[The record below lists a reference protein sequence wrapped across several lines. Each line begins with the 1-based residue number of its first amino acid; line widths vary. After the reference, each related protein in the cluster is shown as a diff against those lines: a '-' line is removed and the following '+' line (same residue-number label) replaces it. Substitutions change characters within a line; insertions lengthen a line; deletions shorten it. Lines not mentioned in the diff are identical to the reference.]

1 LLGDLRGA
9 IVWATT
15 TFQPEAPFRVMRP
28 DGSIA
33 VFAGAAELAEAVG
46 LGEVPV
52 THTLLSDAKIRPLV
66 ILQGR
71 PRGALPDYA
80 ALKLTRLAK
89 VPSDRRDM
97 VREDRY
103 PDLLYLP
110 EDPGK
115 YGLPTENAVDVNS
128 LVRVHRDAIVAVAG
142 RLDPQQVT
150 TLGYKL
156 AAALDIDLRGPIRE
170 GVMAHLEALRR
181 DH

>member
-1 LLGDLRGA
+1 M
-9 IVWATT
+9 WATT
-15 TFQPEAPFRVMRP
+15 TFQPEAPFRVMSG

-33 VFAGAAELAEAVG
+33 VFVTAAELAGAIG
-46 LGEVPV
+46 RHEVPV
-52 THTLLSDAKIRPLV
+52 THTCLIDAKIRPVV

-71 PRGALPDYA
+71 PRGALADYA

-89 VPSDRRDM
+89 LSRLERDR
-97 VREDRY
+97 VRADASPDR
-103 PDLLYLP
+103 LYLP
-110 EDPGK
+110 KDPGK

-142 RLDPQQVT
+142 RLDLQQVT
-150 TLGYKL
+150 TLGHKL

>member
-1 LLGDLRGA
+1 MIADLRGA

-15 TFQPEAPFRVMRP
+15 TFQPEPPFRVMRE
-28 DGSIA
+28 DGTVA
-33 VFAGAAELAEAVG
+33 VFGTSADLAAGIG
-46 LGEVPV
+46 RHEVPV
-52 THTLLSDAKIRPLV
+52 THTFMVDAKIRPLV

-89 VPSDRRDM
+89 LSSAERERVRRDASP
-97 VREDRY
+97 DR
-103 PDLLYLP
+103 LYL
-110 EDPGK
+110 EQDPVR

-142 RLDPQQVT
+142 RLHDHQVT
-150 TLGYKL
+150 ALGHKL
-156 AAALDIDLRGPIRE
+156 AAALDIDLRVPIRE

-181 DH
+181 KG